1 MNYKLVAVDCDN
13 TLLNSEGYI
22 TDENK
27 ETIQYLKSKG
37 VEFIVA
43 TGRNDILAAD
53 YVEELE
59 INAPI
64 IGCNGAS
71 IRNLK
76 ENKTLSYTPIPKQSV
91 KDVFGYLSKNN
102 IPFRAFSMK
111 KGYSNDKKSIDEIL
125 KQLLVK
131 YTKILKTTMPYEYVE
146 DPSVL
151 AEKEEL
157 VKIVVVNNDPEYIK
171 KYQSEIKA
179 ISGID
184 ICRSARNCL
193 DIIASGV
200 SKGNAL
206 KTYADI
212 LKIDKSEIISFGDSE
227 NDLSM
232 IQYAGIGVAMEN
244 GEESLKS
251 ASDMITLT
259 NDESGVSKALKKIF
273 KDLF

>member
-91 KDVFGYLSKNN
+91 KDVFDYLSKNN